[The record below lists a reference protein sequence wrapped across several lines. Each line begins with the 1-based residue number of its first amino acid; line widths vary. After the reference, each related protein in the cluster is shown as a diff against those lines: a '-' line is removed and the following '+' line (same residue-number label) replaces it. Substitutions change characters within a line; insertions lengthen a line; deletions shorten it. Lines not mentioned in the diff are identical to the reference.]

1 MGDEHPAYTPQG
13 VWHSL
18 HFYIYSG
25 CNFNFFFNLIHS
37 RNISISERG
46 LLSWDA
52 VLIYAVCFV
61 SACVAADLGNGS
73 SLKDDSIRQPY

>member
-1 MGDEHPAYTPQG
+1 MSIPPTLLKGCGT
-13 VWHSL
+13 L
-18 HFYIYSG
+18 YIFISTLDAILT
-25 CNFNFFFNLIHS
+25 FFNLIHS